1 MPCAAHCGES
11 IEGEYIE
18 GEYINGE
25 NTGDIM
31 LGEKLGLSG
40 DRSCRPSQLGCLVK
54 PKEFSTPDG
63 WTGDFNQS
71 SDTLPDEGTLSSLGA
86 LCMVLLPSLA
96 TDGLAGVLG

>member
-1 MPCAAHCGES
+1 MPCATHCGES

-40 DRSCRPSQLGCLVK
+40 DRSCRPSQLSCLAK
-54 PKEFSTPDG
+54 PNEFSAPEG
-63 WTGDFNQS
+63 WT
-71 SDTLPDEGTLSSLGA
+71 DEGTLSSLGA